1 MDKDKLL
8 IAGAGSGKTTYIIN
22 DALKK
27 HEASI
32 LITTFTQANEEEIK
46 RKFIA
51 VNGCVPS
58 NVRIQTWFSVLLQ
71 HGVRPYQGV
80 KYEKNIEGLFLISGQ
95 SARMIPETNTEN
107 HYFTKDRK
115 IYSDK
120 VAKFAIKCNEQEGNP
135 VISRLSRIYT
145 DIYVDE
151 IQDLAGYD
159 LEFLKLLLASDTNIC
174 LVGDPRQAT
183 YSTNDSA
190 KNKKYKKSEI
200 VNFFSDKTIQIET
213 DNTSL
218 NTNFR
223 CNKNICEI
231 SNKLYPEFEAVS
243 SGNTDKDNH
252 LGLFLV
258 GSQDVGSY
266 LADFGG
272 MQLRD
277 SAKNKNVNYDYPVM
291 TFGKAKGLEFN
302 RVIIYPTKPF
312 VEWLKGKSTELAPTS
327 RSKLYVAI
335 TRARL
340 SVAFVTDETIDAH
353 GITRWESNANQVIVK
368 T

>member
-1 MDKDKLL
+1 MVKNKLL
-8 IAGAGSGKTTYIIN
+8 IAGAGSGKTTHIVN
-22 DALKK
+22 DALMKN
-27 HEASI
+27 EASI

-51 VNGCVPS
+51 IHGCVPA
-58 NVRIQTWFSVLLQ
+58 NVRIQTWFSFLLQ

-80 KYEKNIEGLFLISGQ
+80 KYQKKIEGLFLISGQ
-95 SARMIPETNTEN
+95 SATGIAETNTEN
-107 HYFTKDRK
+107 HYFTKDGK

-120 VAKFAIKCNEQEGNP
+120 VAKFTIKCNEQEGSP
-135 VISRLSRIYT
+135 VINRLSRIYT

-151 IQDLAGYD
+151 VQDLAGYD
-159 LEFLKLLLASDTNIC
+159 LEFLKLLLSSDLNVC

-190 KNKKYKKSEI
+190 KNKQYKKSAI
-200 VNFFSDKTIQIET
+200 VNFFSDKTIHIKT

-218 NTNFR
+218 NTNYR
-223 CNKNICEI
+223 CSKSICEI
-231 SNKLYPEFEAVS
+231 SNKLYPEFEAVLS
-243 SGNTDKDNH
+243 DNKDIDNH
-252 LGLFLV
+252 TGLYLV
-258 GSQDVGSY
+258 GTQDTTSY
-266 LADFGG
+266 LSEFEA

-277 SAKNKNVNYDYPVM
+277 SAKNKNIDPEYDVM
-291 TFGKAKGLEFN
+291 TFGKAKGLEFD

-312 VEWLKGKSTELAPTS
+312 IEWLKGSSTDLAPTS

-340 SVAFVTDETIDAH
+340 SVAFVTDEQIDTH
-353 GITRWESNANQVIVK
+353 GIKRWENVGDKVK
-368 T
+368 V